1 MEGTQREHDF
11 SEEATEREDARPSFR
26 GQLIFTNVVDRHR
39 HGIVTKLAVGNDA
52 LVNDICEFNDTFLL
66 SQTHASFLTTFFG
79 SLLLSLLL
87 QLLINEVF
95 TPMHLSLNRPLMLAS
110 SVSEARRH
118 SLINKLLLIVTLHEL
133 DLNLLVEGR
142 HEVSTHRE
150 FFFAA
155 K

>member
-11 SEEATEREDARPSFR
+11 SEETTEREDARPSFCS
-26 GQLIFTNVVDRHR
+26 QLIFTNIVDRHR
-39 HGIVTKLAVGNDA
+39 HGIVAKLAVGDDA

-66 SQTHASFLTTFFG
+66 SQTHASFLTTFLG
-79 SLLLSLLL
+79 SFLLSLLL
-87 QLLINEVF
+87 QLLINEVL

-110 SVSEARRH
+110 SVSEASRH

-150 FFFAA
+150 FFFAS